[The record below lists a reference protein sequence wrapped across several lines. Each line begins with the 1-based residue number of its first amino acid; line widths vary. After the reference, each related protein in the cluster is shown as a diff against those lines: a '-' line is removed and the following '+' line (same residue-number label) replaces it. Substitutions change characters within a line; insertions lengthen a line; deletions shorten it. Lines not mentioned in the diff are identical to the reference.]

1 MGICVAMDSVVMATN
16 NYADVQEV
24 EKDEGE
30 GRAVAIRGLGGSL
43 TSAWWRSSYDKSQ
56 GNNIK
61 GTVES
66 QPKRRRAPTP
76 SCPPRHISTGH
87 KEGPYHAHKSTIQAL
102 IPCYSKPRRGGQLS
116 KTLSTPMCLAES
128 WSCTVFLLRP
138 PTTAS
143 SCSTDPLYD
152 NCPPFAQRGRSRE
165 KEMESR
171 VVCPA
176 VTRLPGPCSPLS
188 GLAPAVAEVPTLLG
202 EGRGPGTWPDHS
214 YCSWGGGLGR
224 QGWEELGPGIKRG
237 RGGEREGEQRGS
249 RGVEDRARVNQSP
262 SPSQSEQ
269 HRSALSLY
277 DNLPDAVTPDSLQ
290 EVFDM
295 EMSFQEHVQEQ
306 MYQAWAPEQIQ
317 GLMEGDAAIEKKSP
331 WSSCEIILAE
341 GGSSNRDQNPD
352 QVDRDKKHEQE
363 PELDS
368 GSCGFKQGD
377 GMLHVQLPVS
387 PPVLTASSP
396 PICPAECQ
404 APWPP
409 AEAQQREQP
418 SWSPRVPPP
427 VPLADPSASALRS
440 LLTSL
445 QQQIVR
451 QRDEYEERI
460 ISLEQRNEEL
470 QVEVVQLKTNLA
482 QQRHWY
488 HVIQAKIVESE
499 RARAA
504 AELRNATLQREM
516 EQFFDTFGELNNEAK
531 KTECIVKSF

>member
-1 MGICVAMDSVVMATN
+1 MELPC
-16 NYADVQEV
+16 
-24 EKDEGE
+24 
-30 GRAVAIRGLGGSL
+30 L
-43 TSAWWRSSYDKSQ
+43 
-56 GNNIK
+56 
-61 GTVES
+61 
-66 QPKRRRAPTP
+66 PTE
-76 SCPPRHISTGH
+76 T
-87 KEGPYHAHKSTIQAL
+87 
-102 IPCYSKPRRGGQLS
+102 
-116 KTLSTPMCLAES
+116 
-128 WSCTVFLLRP
+128 

-152 NCPPFAQRGRSRE
+152 NCPPFAQRGRARE

-176 VTRLPGPCSPLS
+176 VTRLPGPCSPLP
-188 GLAPAVAEVPTLLG
+188 GLAPAEVPTVVSG
-202 EGRGPGTWPDHS
+202 GRGTGAWPDRS
-214 YCSWGGGLGR
+214 YCSWRGGLGR
-224 QGWEELGPGIKRG
+224 QAWEAELDPGGNRT
-237 RGGEREGEQRGS
+237 RGGERGGEQGGS
-249 RGVEDRARVNQSP
+249 SWGVEDRAHGNQSP
-262 SPSQSEQ
+262 NPSQSEE

-290 EVFDM
+290 EDM
-295 EMSFQEHVQEQ
+295 ETSFPEHLQEQ
-306 MYQAWAPEQIQ
+306 MYRAWAPEHIQ
-317 GLMEGDAAIEKKSP
+317 GLMDDEGASEDKSS

-341 GGSSNRDQNPD
+341 SGSSNQDQNPD
-352 QVDRDKKHEQE
+352 QAKKQE

-377 GMLHVQLPVS
+377 PMMRLKLS
-387 PPVLTASSP
+387 PPQQHLAASSP
-396 PICPAECQ
+396 QLSQTEGQ
-404 APWPP
+404 ALWPP
-409 AEAQQREQP
+409 AGAQHPEQP

-451 QRDEYEERI
+451 QREEYEERI

-470 QVEVVQLKTNLA
+470 QVEVVRLKTNLA

-488 HVIQAKIVESE
+488 QVVQAKIVESE
-499 RARAA
+499 RARNA
-504 AELRNATLQREM
+504 AELRNATLQKEM